1 MKKACEERGIPDEVY
16 AKKGSHCDN
25 TTMTKVFLCDL
36 SRIMRHPA
44 AITAAD
50 LGECY
55 NRMSHP
61 TTSIAMQSWGVPKS
75 EVKVALTALQLMQF
89 CLRTGS
95 GESPEFL
102 GGTYSNPFTGSGQGS
117 GWAPSRFGA
126 LSLIVIGAYKRYGGE
141 DKITSPCLVRVF
153 FLAVVMYV
161 DNTDLLHRAESPEDK
176 DEELIESVQRDLK
189 I

>member
-44 AITAAD
+44 AIIEAD

-55 NRMSHP
+55 NRMTHP

-75 EVKVALTALQLMQF
+75 AVKVVLIAL
-89 CLRTGS
+89 
-95 GESPEFL
+95 
-102 GGTYSNPFTGSGQGS
+102 
-117 GWAPSRFGA
+117 
-126 LSLIVIGAYKRYGGE
+126 
-141 DKITSPCLVRVF
+141 
-153 FLAVVMYV
+153 
-161 DNTDLLHRAESPEDK
+161 
-176 DEELIESVQRDLK
+176 
-189 I
+189 